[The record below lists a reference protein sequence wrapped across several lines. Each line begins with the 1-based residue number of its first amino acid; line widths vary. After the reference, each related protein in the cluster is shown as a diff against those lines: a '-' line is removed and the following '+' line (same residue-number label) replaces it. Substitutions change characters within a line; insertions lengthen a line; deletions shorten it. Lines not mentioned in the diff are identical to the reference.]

1 LSVGKPAKTGGNE
14 MANPT
19 GPTLSISEIFEELE
33 RLADYVERLQAKYR
47 QLDVEIT
54 EKIEERAQ
62 VQAQLDELEAS

>member
-1 LSVGKPAKTGGNE
+1 

-19 GPTLSISEIFEELE
+19 GATLSISEIFEELE
-33 RLADYVERLQAKYR
+33 KLADYVERLQAKYR

>member
-1 LSVGKPAKTGGNE
+1 

-19 GPTLSISEIFEELE
+19 GATMTTGEIFEELE
-33 RLADYVERLQAKYR
+33 KLADWAERLQR
-47 QLDVEIT
+47 LLGRLDVEIT